1 MLLLSIQLSS
11 APLSQVK
18 GPSLFV
24 KNPSHAIQEGR
35 TPPSNE
41 TGSTEYENEQSAIT
55 KHLKKLK
62 PLKRK
67 KVPHVEGLN
76 T

>member
-1 MLLLSIQLSS
+1 MLLPIQLPS

-18 GPSLFV
+18 EPSLFV
-24 KNPSHAIQEGR
+24 KNPSYATQEGM
-35 TPPSNE
+35 TPPSNY
-41 TGSTEYENEQSAIT
+41 TGITKYKNEQSTIT

-62 PLKRK
+62 SLKRQN
-67 KVPHVEGLN
+67 VPQIEELN